1 MKKYL
6 LSTLAIASLFGSI
19 ATAHAA
25 EDDGLMTMNMS
36 DGYAV
41 MQAGMGFGR
50 KDYKEAAVFALG
62 GGYHLN
68 RYLKS
73 DLTIGMRAWGK
84 VKKEGQKTDVWTIPA
99 LMNVYASMPYGHFEP
114 YVMGGLGAAWNKADS
129 TDYTKGDNKVSF
141 AWTLGAGIGYRLS
154 RCWGLDL
161 GYRYV
166 DLGQARSKFK
176 EESGYRGGIK
186 KDITSHDIMLSAR
199 YYF

>member
-6 LSTLAIASLFGSI
+6 LSTLAVASLIG
-19 ATAHAA
+19 ATTVAKAS
-25 EDDGLMTMNMS
+25 DDGLMTMNMS
-36 DGYAV
+36 NGYAV

-50 KDYKEAAVFALG
+50 KDYKESAVFALG

-84 VKKEGQKTDVWTIPA
+84 VKKDGYDADVWSVPA
-99 LMNVYASMPYGHFEP
+99 LMNMYVSMPYRHFEP
-114 YVMGGLGAAWNKADS
+114 YIMGGLGAAWNKADS
-129 TDYTKGDNKVSF
+129 TRFTKGDDKVSF
-141 AWTLGAGIGYRLS
+141 AWTMGAGIGYRLS
-154 RCWGLDL
+154 DCWGLDL

-166 DLGQARSKFK
+166 DLGEARAKYK
-176 EESGYRGGIK
+176 EVPGRIK